1 MFLKKINSSRVLII
15 THLQIKLY
23 EKQRKENIGVK
34 TAFAFMF
41 MSGSVSI
48 KKNTYGKSQKLLME
62 NEANNNNN
70 KTNSL

>member
-41 MSGSVSI
+41 MSGSVSV
-48 KKNTYGKSQKLLME
+48 KKKCLWKTSEVTNGK
-62 NEANNNNN
+62 
-70 KTNSL
+70 

>member
-41 MSGSVSI
+41 MSESVSV
-48 KKNTYGKSQKLLME
+48 KKKCLWKISEVTNGK
-62 NEANNNNN
+62 
-70 KTNSL
+70 